1 MVMVVGVLGLEFG
14 SGNKGCEALAF
25 SFLFLLD
32 TMAFEEK
39 ISFDVMIFMDC
50 DVRRIM
56 HIGQYKRLT
65 LAKYPLGG
73 FGSVKKIRRRISLFN
88 KCDYIFDFTAGDS
101 FSDIYGMERFIRGS
115 LNKQIAIW
123 SRAKFVL
130 GSQTYGPFHSWFAK
144 KWSAHIIKK
153 SHYVISRDTLS
164 TEYVLS
170 ISGVKAVET
179 NDIAF
184 SLPFKKTTDKKLD
197 KKFKV
202 GFNPSG
208 LLWSG
213 GYIGDNQFD
222 LNVDYQD
229 YCKKLISCLLDDG
242 EYDVYLIPHV
252 GDKNMKTRDNDLV
265 ACNKLSEMFPLLH
278 TVKMFDNPINAKS
291 FISTMDIFIGAR
303 MHASV
308 AALSSGVVTIP
319 TAYSRK
325 FVGVFKL
332 LNYNHV
338 IDLQKSSTED
348 AVSLSLEKIKDY
360 NNIYSDVKSSI
371 KLCDIQNTHTKEVY
385 HNIIFNTE

>member
-1 MVMVVGVLGLEFG
+1 MIIGVLGLEFG

-32 TMAFEEK
+32 TLAAEEK
-39 ISFDVMIFMDC
+39 TSVDVRIFMNC
-50 DVRRIM
+50 DTERIM
-56 HIGQYKRLT
+56 RIGQYQRLT
-65 LAKYPLGG
+65 LTMHPLGG
-73 FGSVKKIRRRISLFN
+73 FGGVKKIRRRIELFK

-115 LNKQIAIW
+115 LNKQLAIW
-123 SRAKFVL
+123 SGTRFIL

-153 SHYVISRDTLS
+153 SRHVISRDTLS

-170 ISGVKAVET
+170 ISGVQAVET
-179 NDIAF
+179 IDIAF
-184 SLPFKKTTDKKLD
+184 ELPFKKVEDEKPDRRLR
-197 KKFKV
+197 V

-213 GYIGDNQFD
+213 GYTGDNQFG
-222 LNVDYQD
+222 LNVEYQV
-229 YCKKLISCLLDDG
+229 YCKKLISCLLDSG

-252 GDKNMKTRDNDLV
+252 GDKNMEIRDNDLV
-265 ACNKLSEMFPLLH
+265 ACNRLTEMFPLVH
-278 TVKMFDNPINAKS
+278 TVKMFDNPIDAKS

-303 MHASV
+303 MHATV

-325 FVGVFKL
+325 FEGVFKL
-332 LNYNHV
+332 LEYNHV

-348 AVSLSLEKIKDY
+348 AIRLTLEKIKDY
-360 NNIYSDVKSSI
+360 DNIFSDVKSSI
-371 KLCDIQNTHTKEVY
+371 KLCDIQNAHIKEVY
-385 HNIIFNTE
+385 HNIIFNDK